1 MRSSLP
7 ERMLPKRMT
16 VVLALA
22 AALTVAFGSAPSRV
36 EAQPTMPEQ
45 IDATPKGTI
54 GLGIMGAELGF
65 AVPALAGL
73 HDAWAFVVFPLI
85 GAGGGAVAGF
95 YLIDNKDNEK
105 AAVGVLAASMAL
117 VIPTLVLTLAMT
129 AYDPEDEGVVRVNDD
144 DEAEDANA
152 DEGDEAA
159 EPQDESAEQVRMRQR
174 VAAARAGAGLFRLS
188 EQGLQLGVPGFE
200 FGGMYNER
208 ELWLNGSQQR
218 TQFQVSLFTG
228 TF

>member
-1 MRSSLP
+1 
-7 ERMLPKRMT
+7 
-16 VVLALA
+16 
-22 AALTVAFGSAPSRV
+22 
-36 EAQPTMPEQ
+36 MPEQ

-85 GAGGGAVAGF
+85 GAGGGAVAGYF
-95 YLIDNKDNEK
+95 LIDNKDNEK

-129 AYDPEDEGVVRVNDD
+129 AYDPEDEGVVRGDD
-144 DEAEDANA
+144 DEGGDDEGAEDEDVA
-152 DEGDEAA
+152 E
-159 EPQDESAEQVRMRQR
+159 EPQEESAQQRRMRER
-174 VAAARAGAGLFRLS
+174 VAAARAGAGLFRVS
-188 EQGLQLGVPGFE
+188 ERGLQLGMPGLE
-200 FGGMYNER
+200 ISGMYNER

-228 TF
+228 SF

>member
-1 MRSSLP
+1 M
-7 ERMLPKRMT
+7 
-16 VVLALA
+16 
-22 AALTVAFGSAPSRV
+22 PS
-36 EAQPTMPEQ
+36 Q

-54 GLGIMGAELGF
+54 GLGVIGAEIGF

-85 GAGGGAVAGF
+85 GAGGGAVAGYF
-95 YLIDNKDNEK
+95 LIDNNDNEK

-129 AYDPEDEGVVRVNDD
+129 AYDPEDEGVVRGDD
-144 DEAEDANA
+144 DSGGEDGE
-152 DEGDEAA
+152 EGSEDAA
-159 EPQDESAEQVRMRQR
+159 EPAEEESAQHRRMRQR
-174 VAAARAGAGLFRLS
+174 VAAARAGAGLFRVS
-188 EQGLQLGVPGFE
+188 ERGLQLGVPGFE

-208 ELWLNGSQQR
+208 ELWLNGSRQR

-228 TF
+228 SF

>member
-1 MRSSLP
+1 MRLGL
-7 ERMLPKRMT
+7 RFT
-16 VVLALA
+16 TALALA
-22 AALTVAFGSAPSRV
+22 AALTFAAGAAPTKV

-73 HDAWAFVVFPLI
+73 HDAWAFVVFPLV
-85 GAGGGAVAGF
+85 GAGGGAVAGYF
-95 YLIDNKDNEK
+95 LIDNKDNEK

-129 AYDPEDEGVVRVNDD
+129 AYDPEDEGVVRDD
-144 DEAEDANA
+144 DSGDGEDEGGGDGEDA
-152 DEGDEAA
+152 A
-159 EPQDESAEQVRMRQR
+159 EEPEEESESAQHRRMRER

-188 EQGLQLGVPGFE
+188 PRGLQLGVPGFE
-200 FGGMYNER
+200 IAGMYNER

-228 TF
+228 SF

>member
-1 MRSSLP
+1 MRLP
-7 ERMLPKRMT
+7 NFASRFM
-16 VVLALA
+16 VLALA
-22 AALTVAFGSAPSRV
+22 AVLTCAFGAAPTRV

-85 GAGGGAVAGF
+85 GAGGGAVAGYF
-95 YLIDNKDNEK
+95 LIDNKDNEK

-129 AYDPEDEGVVRVNDD
+129 AYDPEDEGVVRGDD
-144 DEAEDANA
+144 DSGGEDEDGSESEDA
-152 DEGDEAA
+152 A
-159 EPQDESAEQVRMRQR
+159 EEPAEESAQQERMRER
-174 VAAARAGAGLFRLS
+174 VAAARAGAGLLRLS
-188 EQGLQLGVPGFE
+188 PRGLQLGVPGFE
-200 FGGMYNER
+200 IAGMYNER

-228 TF
+228 SF